1 VTIQGGDATR
11 PAVASPVTG
20 EDRERLYAEQARRDP
35 HFGGY
40 EPKTTRRISTARPHR
55 GAG

>member
-1 VTIQGGDATR
+1 VTIEGGDATR
-11 PAVASPVTG
+11 STVARPVTL
-20 EDRERLYAEQARRDP
+20 EDRERSTEQARRDP